1 MPYGCVAD
9 FVVGSLT
16 CSMTTWFPWSSP
28 TLSLATQGWVEE
40 DPGNEVGSLRGLLQ
54 VLQFSKFQFVQEWQ
68 AKNHYVV
75 VLPLN
80 HYDIC
85 YLVWDTEEGLSC
97 LLCFPYTDKIK
108 LLRSALLKI
117 AKCANEG
124 KNTKQKCRSFL
135 RFKNS
140 LFLNEA
146 KCNTFC
152 YFFFTICKVY
162 YNVSCS
168 TVVDSWNC
176 EIACISNKRP
186 LLET

>member
-1 MPYGCVAD
+1 MVLSYPL
-9 FVVGSLT
+9 S
-16 CSMTTWFPWSSP
+16 CSAGIGRGGPWEWGWFPERFTSG
-28 TLSLATQGWVEE
+28 THV
-40 DPGNEVGSLRGLLQ
+40 
-54 VLQFSKFQFVQEWQ
+54 SKFQFDQEWQ
-68 AKNHYVV
+68 AKNGYVI

-80 HYDIC
+80 HYYIY
-85 YLVWDTEEGLSC
+85 YLVWDTEEGVSC
-97 LLCFPYTDKIK
+97 LLCFLYIDKIK

-124 KNTKQKCRSFL
+124 KNTKPKCRSFL

-140 LFLNEA
+140 LFLYEA

-162 YNVSCS
+162 NVLSYG
-168 TVVDSWNC
+168 TLVDSWNC
-176 EIACISNKRP
+176 EIACISNKCP

>member
-1 MPYGCVAD
+1 MFHDNLIPRVLFYPLSCSAGIGRRGSWEWGWFPERFTSGTPVFQIPVRPGMASKEWLCDIVTSKSLLYLLFSVRYWRGCV
-9 FVVGSLT
+9 L
-16 CSMTTWFPWSSP
+16 P
-28 TLSLATQGWVEE
+28 TL
-40 DPGNEVGSLRGLLQ
+40 
-54 VLQFSKFQFVQEWQ
+54 
-68 AKNHYVV
+68 
-75 VLPLN
+75 
-80 HYDIC
+80 
-85 YLVWDTEEGLSC
+85 
-97 LLCFPYTDKIK
+97 FPYIDKIK

-124 KNTKQKCRSFL
+124 KNTKPKCRSFL

-162 YNVSCS
+162 NVLSYS

-176 EIACISNKRP
+176 EIACISNKCP

>member
-1 MPYGCVAD
+1 MG
-9 FVVGSLT
+9 
-16 CSMTTWFPWSSP
+16 
-28 TLSLATQGWVEE
+28 
-40 DPGNEVGSLRGLLQ
+40 
-54 VLQFSKFQFVQEWQ
+54 VLQSLLLGLSHVPWQ
-68 AKNHYVV
+68 PGSHGPLLPSLLRHRDEKKRTLGMRLVPWEVYFRYSSFPNSSSTRNGKQRTTL

-80 HYDIC
+80 HYYIC
-85 YLVWDTEEGLSC
+85 YLEWDTEEGLSC

-108 LLRSALLKI
+108 LLRSTLLKI

-124 KNTKQKCRSFL
+124 KNTKPKCRSFL

>member
-1 MPYGCVAD
+1 MFHDKLIPRV
-9 FVVGSLT
+9 
-16 CSMTTWFPWSSP
+16 
-28 TLSLATQGWVEE
+28 LSYALSRSTGMGIWE
-40 DPGNEVGSLRGLLQ
+40 DPGIEVGSLRGLLQ
-54 VLQFSKFQFVQEWQ
+54 VLQFFKFQFDQEWQ
-68 AKNHYVV
+68 AKNHFVV

-97 LLCFPYTDKIK
+97 LLCFLYIDKIK

-117 AKCANEG
+117 AKCANKG
-124 KNTKQKCRSFL
+124 KNTKPKCRSFL